1 MEACYDSAR
10 NGSLPLNCPVCG
22 VPLRFL
28 KNDDSIGVFLERQLV
43 IEVNRPRLL
52 FD

>member
-1 MEACYDSAR
+1 MADKP
-10 NGSLPLNCPVCG
+10 LPLNCPVCG

-43 IEVNRPRLL
+43 IEVNR
-52 FD
+52 